1 MTGRLEHE
9 RNNSRQGRIDRP
21 IKLKIGRNGFISVA
35 EAQERLE
42 RELSGYGLKLTPGV
56 VESPSWRRRLPM
68 RAISWFWEKVA
79 SWRYRLPG
87 IALLPFFLAV
97 GSSGQTAPL
106 PCCTPLTSQSACAV
120 ISTTLRGA
128 TRFVPG
134 AMLVTR
140 GTCLCSVSGLGPI
153 PGWLSRQHP
162 NRSTFSLA
170 QAKTGEWRCSTP

>member
-87 IALLPFFLAV
+87 IVLSLFFLVVA
-97 GSSGQTAPL
+97 SSGPMAQSL
-106 PCCTPLTSQSACAV
+106 CCTPLTSQSACAV

-140 GTCLCSVSGLGPI
+140 GTCLCSGFDWDPILGL
-153 PGWLSRQHP
+153 LSLPPQS
-162 NRSTFSLA
+162 RSISLSEPVRTVA
-170 QAKTGEWRCSTP
+170 CWDY